1 LGLFDGQ
8 SAIQSGREPPDR
20 QRRCRNLKRGA
31 QSRKH
36 RSGRCDGFDQDT
48 HFPSV
53 ATGSSLVDVTM
64 GFVARYKQLSDG
76 FLLRPVK
83 VMPLRRLDFEAASIY
98 ETRSF
103 PQGRRLDDIPARLA
117 GDFPCTR

>member
-1 LGLFDGQ
+1 
-8 SAIQSGREPPDR
+8 
-20 QRRCRNLKRGA
+20 
-31 QSRKH
+31 
-36 RSGRCDGFDQDT
+36 
-48 HFPSV
+48 
-53 ATGSSLVDVTM
+53 VTM